1 MSHCFTHKVLVGTHV
16 PECIHYGQGRVQEN
30 RGGRDKGS
38 RSSVVKEMLLV
49 VETSKCCST

>member
-1 MSHCFTHKVLVGTHV
+1 MVLVGTHV
-16 PECIHYGQGRVQEN
+16 PKCIHYGQGRVQEN
-30 RGGRDKGS
+30 RGWRDKGS